1 MRIET
6 ALRKRDELK
15 QSLCS
20 VYNIA
25 IHSRMTH
32 DKLCDYVNDRFAKYS
47 NCPQWVIYF
56 NKGVDSMLR
65 DSLYRDHLEYCSV
78 APNGEIL
85 SHDSRS
91 DRYYQK
97 RGFTPQE
104 WSNIMKV
111 GGHYWRNTDKPVY
124 VKES

>member
-6 ALRKRDELK
+6 SLRKRDELK
-15 QSLCS
+15 QALCGVYS
-20 VYNIA
+20 VA

-32 DKLCDYVNDRFAKYS
+32 DKLCDYVNETFAKYRK
-47 NCPQWVIYF
+47 CPQWVIYYG
-56 NKGVDSMLR
+56 NGVESMLR
-65 DSLYRDHLEYCSV
+65 DILHRDHLEYCSV
-78 APNGEIL
+78 APNGEVL

-91 DRYYQK
+91 ERYYQK

-111 GGHYWRNTDKPVY
+111 GGSYWRDTDKPFF